1 MSTQM
6 VAGDKPMA
14 VALDNVK
21 VEVSKVSE
29 DQDEEDTGVSVPKE
43 LMGGAN
49 VGVMVCQICLK
60 LLSPIRTVSRYQGS
74 KNSLKLLF
82 NQLPANIKFQWPLF
96 DLFCGH
102 HAMIH

>member
-1 MSTQM
+1 MDTFNNAGGAMSTQM

-49 VGVMVCQICLK
+49 VGVMVCHIEMFL
-60 LLSPIRTVSRYQGS
+60 
-74 KNSLKLLF
+74 NNF
-82 NQLPANIKFQWPLF
+82 F
-96 DLFCGH
+96 
-102 HAMIH
+102 